1 MMSLE
6 ELQKEN
12 EELKQKIEK
21 YQNLERPQNDTS
33 RMYWSGEYNELYDKI
48 TKEILKDLEK
58 IKTLVD

>member
-1 MMSLE
+1 MSEIFKKNIE
-6 ELQKEN
+6 EL
-12 EELKQKIEK
+12 IEK
-21 YQNLERPQNDTS
+21 YQNWERPQNDTS

>member
-1 MMSLE
+1 MPEIFKKNIE
-6 ELQKEN
+6 EL
-12 EELKQKIEK
+12 IEK
-21 YQNLERPQNDTS
+21 YQNWERPQNDTS

>member
-1 MMSLE
+1 MPEIFKKNIE
-6 ELQKEN
+6 ELI
-12 EELKQKIEK
+12 EELIEK
-21 YQNLERPQNDTS
+21 YQNWERPQNDTS

>member
-1 MMSLE
+1 MPEIFKKNIE
-6 ELQKEN
+6 ELIK
-12 EELKQKIEK
+12 K
-21 YQNLERPQNDTS
+21 YQNWERPQNDTS

>member
-1 MMSLE
+1 MPEIFKKNIE
-6 ELQKEN
+6 EL
-12 EELKQKIEK
+12 IEK
-21 YQNLERPQNDTS
+21 YKNWERPQNDTS